1 MNDEELLDKIYTVR
15 HGLQITFLIAD
26 SISLIFISA
35 IALYKLTYQFTSWLI
50 WVQIVMLWLSYVAY
64 IVRDITW
71 LQHNF
76 SDLAYSIG

>member
-26 SISLIFISA
+26 SISLIFISGIA
-35 IALYKLTYQFTSWLI
+35 IYKLTYQFTSWLI
-50 WVQIVMLWLSYVAY
+50 WLQIVMLWLSYAAY